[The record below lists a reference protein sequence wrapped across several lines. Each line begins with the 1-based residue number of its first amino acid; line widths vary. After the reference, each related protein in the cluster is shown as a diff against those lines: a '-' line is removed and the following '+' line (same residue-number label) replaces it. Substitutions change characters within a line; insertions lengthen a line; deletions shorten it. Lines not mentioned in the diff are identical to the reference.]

1 MAVTDSHPAGKKA
14 SPRHDP
20 VYKAIFSQRTMVE
33 DLLRGFLHG
42 AWTERLDLS
51 TLERVSNSFVS
62 ADLRER
68 HSDLIWR
75 LRLRGDE
82 DRWIYLY
89 LLLEF
94 QSTSDSFMAVRL
106 LTYVGLLLEDI
117 IRKESLK
124 PGDRLPAVLPLVLHN
139 GKSRWRAP
147 LRLETHFAPV
157 PKDLR
162 RYLPRLTYLLLD
174 QRRLD
179 LDRPELEH
187 NPTAAFFRIEVNE
200 SVEALP
206 DLRQRLRNSIP
217 PGETELLRILGAWFA
232 DVVRRTDPGGIIQVG
247 ANLEEVPMG
256 LEENMIRWREEA
268 IREGLREG
276 RQEGRREGRREGQ
289 IQARREMLLELMA
302 QRFGRLPARVRRQIE
317 EISSLQELRKLG
329 RKVLRAK
336 TLQDMGL
343 GQG

>member
-1 MAVTDSHPAGKKA
+1 VTDSHPAGKKA

-20 VYKAIFSQRTMVE
+20 AYKAIFSQRTMVE
-33 DLLRGFLHG
+33 KLLRGFVHG
-42 AWTERLDLS
+42 DWTERLDLS

-94 QSTSDSFMAVRL
+94 QSTSDPFMAVRL
-106 LTYVGLLLEDI
+106 LTYIGLLLEDI
-117 IRKESLK
+117 IRKENLN

-147 LRLETHFAPV
+147 LRLEAHFAPV

-187 NPTAAFFRIEVNE
+187 NPTAALFQIEVNE

-206 DLRQRLRNSIP
+206 DLRQRLSNSIP
-217 PGETELLRILGAWFA
+217 PGETELRRILGAWFA

-268 IREGLREG
+268 IREG
-276 RQEGRREGRREGQ
+276 RREGRREGQ

-302 QRFGRLPARVRRQIE
+302 QRFGRLPAHVRRQIE

-329 RKVLRAK
+329 RRVLRAK